1 MKTFREK
8 HPFEKRLQESTKIM
22 QKYPARVPIICSRH
36 EGNTTVP
43 PIDKEKYLVPSDL
56 TMGQFVFVIR
66 NRIHLDPTVGL
77 FLFVNNVLPPTAA
90 MISTM
95 YNEHKADD
103 GFLYI
108 TYSGENTFG

>member
-8 HPFEKRLQESTKIM
+8 YSFERRLQESTSIM
-22 QKYPARVPIICSRH
+22 EKYPARIPIICSRNEH
-36 EGNTTVP
+36 SNIPE
-43 PIDKEKYLVPSDL
+43 IDKKKYLVPSDL

-66 NRIHLDPTVGL
+66 KRINLDPSIAI
-77 FLFVNNVLPPTAA
+77 FLFIDDIIPPTAYL
-90 MISTM
+90 ISTL
-95 YNEHKADD
+95 YQEHKNAD

>member
-8 HPFEKRLQESTKIM
+8 HPFKKRLQESTRIM
-22 QKYPARVPIICSRH
+22 EKYPYRIPIICSRSAH
-36 EGNTTVP
+36 SDVP
-43 PIDKEKYLVPSDL
+43 ILDKQKYLVPSDL

-66 NRIHLDPTVGL
+66 KRINLDPSVAL
-77 FLFVNNVLPPTAA
+77 FLFINNTVPPTASL
-90 MISTM
+90 ISTL
-95 YNEHKADD
+95 YQEHKCRD